1 MPGFNLYSNSFDTAA
16 QYFSKSTGME
26 KMEPTGSGT
35 IKGVHSPGNV
45 ERLFEFKPPGFSWRV
60 GEKQDDI
67 FGILLSPLASV
78 IPKFKIRSSS
88 PAFCKSTLNSELWIL
103 QPQPHRG
110 GRSFSALDSL
120 GPTADPR
127 VLNQQAIGDLPAR
140 QSTNSGG
147 PLWKI
152 HLKPPSIE
160 PSFDLQISLCAYDFT
175 PTKGYVPGK
184 VLALIGT

>member
-1 MPGFNLYSNSFDTAA
+1 
-16 QYFSKSTGME
+16 ME

-88 PAFCKSTLNSELWIL
+88 PAFCKSTLNF
-103 QPQPHRG
+103 G
-110 GRSFSALDSL
+110 TLDS
-120 GPTADPR
+120 PTAAASRWAFIFSSRFTWPDC
-127 VLNQQAIGDLPAR
+127 GPAD
-140 QSTNSGG
+140 
-147 PLWKI
+147 
-152 HLKPPSIE
+152 IE
-160 PSFDLQISLCAYDFT
+160 PASDRRLASKAIDKFWWPLFGKFT
-175 PTKGYVPGK
+175 
-184 VLALIGT
+184 